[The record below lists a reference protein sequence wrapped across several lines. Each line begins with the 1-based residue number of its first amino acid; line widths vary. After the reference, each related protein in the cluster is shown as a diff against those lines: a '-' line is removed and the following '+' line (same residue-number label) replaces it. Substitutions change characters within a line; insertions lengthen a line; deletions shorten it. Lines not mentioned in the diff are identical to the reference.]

1 MRRWAAALALLALLG
16 CTTAALLA
24 PLPVAAALLAVGAT
38 AARHRRAILVLGGA
52 SLAANLLLFGLFG
65 PGTVTTIGWIP
76 VHGAGIALAGATALR
91 LTAVAAVNL
100 GGLARVPMERLLDG
114 LRLPPRVAGTLAA
127 VALCARDVGRDAAR
141 LVDAA
146 KLDGAWPARRLAQAR
161 TVAALLPALLV
172 ASVRRAETRRE
183 ALRLAGQD
191 LAPAW
196 TPIVAVGA
204 LTLAGRFALLA
215 VPNVSV
221 TYAVVFLGGVLF
233 GARVGALAGLLG
245 MLLSDL
251 VLTGLQPT
259 PLVNGPA
266 MALLGLL
273 GGALRGL
280 DWGSRRPA
288 QAGANRALAA
298 AVGVAA
304 TLLFSVAADALTW
317 AIVPEYRAQPGSLR
331 ILVAAGL
338 LFNVLPAVANA
349 LLFGAAT
356 APTVRAWRAVRGL
369 TPGASPPRPPATAGP
384 QPAP

>member
-1 MRRWAAALALLALLG
+1 MRRWRAVATLLALLAS
-16 CTTAALLA
+16 TTACFVVPLPAVAALLI
-24 PLPVAAALLAVGAT
+24 LGLT
-38 AARHRRAILVLGGA
+38 AARHRRAILLFGSV
-52 SLAANLLLFGLFG
+52 SLAANGFLFGLFG
-65 PGTVTTIGWIP
+65 PGPTLPGLPIHPDGL
-76 VHGAGIALAGATALR
+76 ALAGAATLR

-100 GGLARVPMERLLDG
+100 GWLAHAPMERLLDG

-127 VALCARDVGRDAAR
+127 VALCARDVGRDAVR

-146 KLDGAWPARRLAQAR
+146 KLDGQWPSRWLARAG
-161 TVAALLPALLV
+161 TVAGLLPALLV

-204 LTLAGRFALLA
+204 LALAGRFALVA
-215 VPNVSV
+215 VPNLSV

-233 GARVGALAGLLG
+233 GPRVGALAGLLG
-245 MLLSDL
+245 MALSDL

-259 PLVNGPA
+259 PFVNAPA

-280 DWGSRRPA
+280 DWDARRRA
-288 QAGANRALAA
+288 QRWANRALAA
-298 AVGVAA
+298 SVGVAA
-304 TLLFSVAADALTW
+304 TLLFSVAADVMTW

-338 LFNVLPAVANA
+338 AFNVLPALANA
-349 LLFGAAT
+349 ALFGLAT
-356 APTVRAWRAVRGL
+356 APTVRAWRAAQEVVL
-369 TPGASPPRPPATAGP
+369 TGASRRRDARETV
-384 QPAP
+384 

>member
-1 MRRWAAALALLALLG
+1 MRRWQAAGVLLALLA
-16 CTTAALLA
+16 CTTACFVA
-24 PLPVAAALLAVGAT
+24 PLPAVAVLLILGAT
-38 AARHRRAILVLGGA
+38 AARHRLALLAFGSI
-52 SLAANLLLFGLFG
+52 SLAANGLLFGLFG
-65 PGTVTTIGWIP
+65 PGPTLPGLPIHPEGL
-76 VHGAGIALAGATALR
+76 ALAGSAALR
-91 LTAVAAVNL
+91 ISAVAAVNL
-100 GGLARVPMERLLDG
+100 GWLAHAPMERLLDG
-114 LRLPPRVAGTLAA
+114 LSLPPRAAGTLAA
-127 VALCARDVGRDAAR
+127 IALCARDVGRDAVR

-146 KLDGAWPARRLAQAR
+146 KLDGEWPTRWLGRAR
-161 TVAALLPALLV
+161 TVAGLLPALLV

-196 TPIVAVGA
+196 TPVVAVGA
-204 LTLAGRFALLA
+204 LALAGRFALVA
-215 VPNVSV
+215 VPNLSV

-259 PLVNGPA
+259 PFVNAPA

-280 DWGSRRPA
+280 DWGAQRRA
-288 QAGANRALAA
+288 QRWANRALAA
-298 AVGVAA
+298 AVGVVA
-304 TLLFSVAADALTW
+304 TLLFSVAADVMTW

-338 LFNVLPAVANA
+338 AFNVLPAVANA
-349 LLFGAAT
+349 ALFGMAT
-356 APTVRAWRAVRGL
+356 APTVRAWRAVQGVLPTDRPGRGS
-369 TPGASPPRPPATAGP
+369 GDAVDSPN
-384 QPAP
+384 